1 MVHSYGYRAG
11 TRNLFS
17 KRAKTQG
24 MPNLTRYLTTFK
36 AGDYVNVVGDS
47 AIQKSLPHKVY
58 HGKTGVVWNVT
69 PRAVGVIVNKRH
81 RQRVIPKRI
90 NVRIEHVRK
99 AKCQD
104 DLKKRIAENVA
115 LRKEGKRGKKR
126 VPAGQPRP
134 GAIIKKQAGGCIE
147 LRPEFFDPLK
157 AYKV

>member
-1 MVHSYGYRAG
+1 MVNSYGYRAG
-11 TRNLFS
+11 TRDLFT
-17 KRAKTQG
+17 KRYKKRG

-36 AGDYVNVVGDS
+36 AGDYVNVVGDP

-90 NVRIEHVRK
+90 NVKIEHVVK
-99 AKCQD
+99 SKCQD
-104 DLKKRIAENVA
+104 DMKARIQKNIALQKEKKKRE
-115 LRKEGKRGKKR
+115 KRT
-126 VPAGQPRP
+126 PAGTPRP
-134 GAIIKKQAGGCIE
+134 ASIVRAKNKTVAD